1 MKPQFVGECD
11 GLTFWLARPQDY
23 EEVMAISQNI
33 YHGNDYL
40 PHHYHNWM
48 SERDRVVIIGRR
60 NEKLVALES
69 GLVVDGGQTVVL
81 EGLRVCPSE
90 RGRGVAGVI
99 QRVTDH
105 YIKQVYPSVTTKRFT
120 RADNPGPE
128 KLSKFIVLACR
139 SHLDVYNTE
148 KIMFIFREAMKPQ
161 FVGECDGLTFWLARP
176 QDYDEVM
183 AISQNIYHGNDYLPH
198 FYHNW
203 MSEHD
208 RVVIIGR
215 RNEKLVALESGLV
228 VDGGQT
234 VVLEGLRVCPSE
246 RGRGVAG
253 VIQRVTDHYIKQ
265 VYPSVTTKRFTRADN
280 PGPEKLPKFIVL
292 ACRKAKL
299 ESIKKSN
306 KPDNNQ
312 KLFVL
317 KDNLQL
323 NAILLDPK
331 LSLRLQLP
339 GGAIIQ
345 NWQPLKL
352 MESNLE
358 IMKKQNLTWMF
369 DWFEDKP
376 MFMSF
381 HTPPYPVPLQ
391 GGSLILNIDMFG
403 TDVSIARN
411 ALIAHLEQV
420 LEEIHGNVV
429 IHIYMPQTFWESM
442 RQFCDG
448 HEGVKQYMYYG
459 EQWLLEKDMS

>member
-1 MKPQFVGECD
+1 MASVTCLVQHGETQLQM
-11 GLTFWLARPQDY
+11 GQQKEKRTKA
-23 EEVMAISQNI
+23 MAILSLF
-33 YHGNDYL
+33 G
-40 PHHYHNWM
+40 
-48 SERDRVVIIGRR
+48 E
-60 NEKLVALES
+60 AES
-69 GLVVDGGQTVVL
+69 FKGF
-81 EGLRVCPSE
+81 
-90 RGRGVAGVI
+90 
-99 QRVTDH
+99 VTD
-105 YIKQVYPSVTTKRFT
+105 Q
-120 RADNPGPE
+120 
-128 KLSKFIVLACR
+128 
-139 SHLDVYNTE
+139 
-148 KIMFIFREAMKPQ
+148 
-161 FVGECDGLTFWLARP
+161 
-176 QDYDEVM
+176 
-183 AISQNIYHGNDYLPH
+183 
-198 FYHNW
+198 
-203 MSEHD
+203 
-208 RVVIIGR
+208 
-215 RNEKLVALESGLV
+215 
-228 VDGGQT
+228 
-234 VVLEGLRVCPSE
+234 
-246 RGRGVAG
+246 
-253 VIQRVTDHYIKQ
+253 
-265 VYPSVTTKRFTRADN
+265 
-280 PGPEKLPKFIVL
+280 
-292 ACRKAKL
+292 KAKL

-317 KDNLQL
+317 KDNHQL